1 MMSKISA
8 EELRLL
14 FKFNNISTTFTDGE
28 LDDLVD
34 LKIKEVSALTN
45 LPLNDLVRKQIT
57 NRFHGDIIEL
67 DYYPVGEIHNIIIDD
82 TSLNSQDYRVDEDNG
97 IIYLNNHHNGFLRV
111 EYVHTISEKT
121 NQLVNQLIGDMIV
134 YQLTPGNNGNGEISS
149 IHEMDTTVNYDTST
163 SQGKLIQS
171 RIDELKL
178 CNNCRVRWLW

>member
-14 FKFNNISTTFTDGE
+14 LKFNNLTTSFTDEE
-28 LDDLVD
+28 LNALVD

-57 NRFHGDIIEL
+57 NRFQGNLIEL
-67 DYYPVGEIHNIIIDD
+67 DYYPVGEINNIIIDD
-82 TSLNSQDYRVDEDNG
+82 TCLNSQDYRIDEDNG
-97 IIYLNNHHNGFLRV
+97 IIYLNNRHNGFLRV

-178 CNNCRVRWLW
+178 NNKSRVRWLW